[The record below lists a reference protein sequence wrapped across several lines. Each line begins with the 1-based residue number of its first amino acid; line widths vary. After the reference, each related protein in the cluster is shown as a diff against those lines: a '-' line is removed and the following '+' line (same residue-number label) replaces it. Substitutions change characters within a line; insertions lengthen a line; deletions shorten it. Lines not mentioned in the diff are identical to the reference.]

1 MSKSSEFNHAVFVER
16 RLCAT
21 VKRVLGLR
29 VTAVDLGQRLV
40 EDLGCDSIDHVEIS
54 MKVEDAFGIAITDDE
69 AAECATVA
77 DYSVLIRRKL
87 MTAFPVAGGAEC
99 AAS

>member
-1 MSKSSEFNHAVFVER
+1 MFQASAFNHAEFVER

-29 VTAVDLGQRLV
+29 VHAVDLTHRLV
-40 EDLGCDSIDHVEIS
+40 EDLHCDSIDHVEIA
-54 MKVEDAFGIAITDDE
+54 MKIEDVFGLVITDDE
-69 AAECATVA
+69 AAACSTVA
-77 DYSVLIRRKL
+77 DYSVLIRSKL
-87 MTAFPVAGGAEC
+87 MTAFPAAGGAPC